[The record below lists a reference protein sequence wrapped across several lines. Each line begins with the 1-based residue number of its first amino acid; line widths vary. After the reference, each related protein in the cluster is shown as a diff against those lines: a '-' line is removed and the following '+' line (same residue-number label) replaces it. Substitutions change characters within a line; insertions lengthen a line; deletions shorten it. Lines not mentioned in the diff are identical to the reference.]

1 MSAKNQAFQI
11 VFPSF
16 LASIAVFLAVLV
28 GVSIV
33 RRRKTPST
41 TSTLSRILIAGPC
54 LVVLWL
60 VGFFV
65 LRSMMERHAYREVSL
80 RAFSLLL
87 FCFGCSDRTRV
98 SAGEQVASAAAVL
111 AVKLPEAA

>member
-1 MSAKNQAFQI
+1 LSAKNQAFQI

-60 VGFFV
+60 AGFFV
-65 LRSMMERHAYREVSL
+65 LRSMMERHAYREVAL
-80 RAFSLLL
+80 AGIFVVALLL
-87 FCFGCSDRTRV
+87 WVLRSDSSKR
-98 SAGEQVASAAAVL
+98 Q
-111 AVKLPEAA
+111 